1 METPIERNISRLETQ
16 TNVGEMEE
24 GKVGGAFSALTRKA
38 AANRQHNSFRV
49 PFYSQLLLF
58 CLASYQILSFA
69 IMSHEDQAFLMGS
82 DIEDDLVVEEDMEH
96 MEHDQQPAPFQP
108 AVNIHHVNEIDTEA
122 DRMLE
127 TPWQNLTPDQCE
139 VISRLVEKAD
149 SSQMRRAELLNSIE
163 DSLMELAAIRGR
175 NNGIPQQRK

>member
-1 METPIERNISRLETQ
+1 
-16 TNVGEMEE
+16 
-24 GKVGGAFSALTRKA
+24 
-38 AANRQHNSFRV
+38 
-49 PFYSQLLLF
+49 
-58 CLASYQILSFA
+58 
-69 IMSHEDQAFLMGS
+69 MSHEDQAFLMGS

-96 MEHDQQPAPFQP
+96 IEHDQHPAPSQPA
-108 AVNIHHVNEIDTEA
+108 ANIHHVNEIDTEA

-149 SSQMRRAELLNSIE
+149 SSQMSRAELLNSIE